1 MHGGRVKGDKMKSKK
16 EVIQD
21 LLNTIEHELKLFI
34 DSIQIDL
41 KSVEISSTN
50 LSSVGLSWLIHYSKN
65 VLPTQKYEIL
75 NLGFIDD
82 ENFYGSLMR
91 KLYTVKESLSLSCDD
106 RLNKVYSDCVDFN
119 LFFINSHCIK
129 LFKDKCTKLKFD
141 IEVIGDNIQKD
152 NKKEKE
158 KDDLFEFYLKNIDV
172 LLMIENVLR
181 VIDNKIS
188 SHNLES
194 DFEKELK
201 VILKDALNIFD
212 YSDNNKILL
221 AVDFTKFDMVEEFSI
236 DVEDYFDD
244 DIEQL
249 IENKELLQF
258 ISNFIKTFEANLGTN
273 VKNYQNNNY
282 LKALK
287 LYDLEKKL
295 INKDI
300 EINELKSKLS
310 DLSMID
316 KKITSKNEFYDRR
329 IKNLIRVEKGFVNIL
344 DYYNKLS
351 QNDFTGKEWKRV
363 NEIRSNIDYIV
374 NIFKKKD
381 NYKFFLLLDDSYVDA
396 LIRYFDFKT
405 IDDKSIEWEDEISQ
419 KLIVDFHKKTVN
431 PDTFIKLKHE
441 DWNTPLFRFNVNH
454 YGLIKDYQGKIDEL
468 NSYINKIKYT
478 LQERDEDF
486 KKNLEGNSKRIEEQ
500 LHSNFEILIETMK
513 KNIEKNS
520 LEIEENG
527 ALNLKVKDYILNL
540 ENYNNKYYTQAT
552 NILSSNKVVKEVV
565 DDIRRS
571 KSFIE
576 EIEGLYINNETRKV
590 YETVFCEELK
600 IANNFRN
607 TSLLIY
613 GVLGVVAFISLFII
627 LFVSTSSDYFTR
639 LTEIDTLLV
648 KLSLILTLVFIGVYL
663 SREGEK
669 HRRIANQ
676 ARQTMNEL
684 HAFSSYSTD
693 IKDKIPE
700 IKTKLA
706 DKYFGKTL
714 YETEKAMTPDSDV
727 LKSVIDQ
734 AKATTDLVKAFKGTI
749 TPDTSSQDSGK
760 NKSNLDQNG

>member
-1 MHGGRVKGDKMKSKK
+1 MKSKK

-21 LLNTIEHELKLFI
+21 LLNIIEHDLKLFI
-34 DSIQIDL
+34 DLIQID
-41 KSVEISSTN
+41 KNSIEISSTN
-50 LSSVGLSWLIHYSKN
+50 LSSVGLSWLINFSKN
-65 VLPTQKYEIL
+65 VLSVRKSEIF
-75 NLGFIDD
+75 NLGFIED
-82 ENFYGSLMR
+82 ENFYGILIN
-91 KLYTVKESLSLSCDD
+91 KLYKVRDSLLVDCDD
-106 RLNKVYSDCVDFN
+106 KLNKVYSDCVDFD

-129 LFKDKCTKLKFD
+129 FFNEKCSNLKVD
-141 IEVIGDNIQKD
+141 IGLINENF
-152 NKKEKE
+152 KKEKE
-158 KDDLFEFYLKNIDV
+158 EIKEVKKKEDDLFEFFIKNMDILLVLERILKKINSKLYLYALDTDFKKDVKDKIGDV
-172 LLMIENVLR
+172 L
-181 VIDNKIS
+181 D
-188 SHNLES
+188 
-194 DFEKELK
+194 
-201 VILKDALNIFD
+201 IFD
-212 YSDNNKILL
+212 SGQYNNLLL
-221 AVDFTKFDMVEEFSI
+221 AVDFTSFNIIEKFEI
-236 DVEDYFDD
+236 DVDEYFEEDVGK
-244 DIEQL
+244 L
-249 IENKELLQF
+249 IENNEFLEF
-258 ISNFIKTFEANLGTN
+258 VVNFIKTFESNLYN
-273 VKNYQNNNY
+273 SKENIYQKNTNY
-282 LKALK
+282 LKVLR
-287 LYDLEKKL
+287 LYEVEKNL
-295 INKDI
+295 INKNI
-300 EINELKSKLS
+300 EINELNLKLS

-316 KKITSKNEFYDRR
+316 KKITSKNEFYDKR

-363 NEIRSNIDYIV
+363 NEIRSNIEYIV

-396 LIRYFDFKT
+396 LIKYFDFKI

-419 KLIVDFHKKTVN
+419 KLIVDFHKKSVN

-441 DWNTPLFRFNVNH
+441 DWNTPLFSFNVNH

-486 KKNLEGNSKRIEEQ
+486 KRNLEGNSKRIEEQ
-500 LHSNFEILIETMK
+500 LHSNFETLIETMK

-540 ENYNNKYYTQAT
+540 EDYNNKYYTQAT

-571 KSFIE
+571 KNFIE

-749 TPDTSSQDSGK
+749 SPTTSSQTETSDNPDK
-760 NKSNLDQNG
+760 TK